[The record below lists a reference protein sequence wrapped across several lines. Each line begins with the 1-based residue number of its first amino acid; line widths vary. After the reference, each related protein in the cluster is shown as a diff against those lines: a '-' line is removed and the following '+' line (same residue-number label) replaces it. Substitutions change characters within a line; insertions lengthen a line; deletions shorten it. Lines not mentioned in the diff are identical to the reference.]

1 MGDLFFSLSSRLST
15 DKVTPR
21 DSLSECLAA
30 NPPYSQK
37 KSSNREKLDGALTDI
52 SNHSFNPIII
62 LSNKAGHL
70 LFYISCL
77 FAIKRLIF
85 FFVLNERQR
94 CQSRF
99 MHQEKRSNY
108 LPPFSFP
115 AHHRPRFM
123 LTPAFFFFFF
133 YVFLCFPCSWLCQD
147 PSRSQQHCCD
157 LLGSQGI
164 PGGDRCWRGVMGMSP
179 WTLWGVRGCKRS
191 PGVRTRS

>member
-108 LPPFSFP
+108 LPPFSFA
-115 AHHRPRFM
+115 AHHHPRFM
-123 LTPAFFFFFF
+123 LTPAFFFAFFF
-133 YVFLCFPCSWLCQD
+133 LFPMFSSAFLAPGCARIPAD
-147 PSRSQQHCCD
+147 PSNTAVTFWAPK
-157 LLGSQGI
+157 GSLVGI
-164 PGGDRCWRGVMGMSP
+164 CAGGE
-179 WTLWGVRGCKRS
+179 
-191 PGVRTRS
+191 